1 MPGGIDEPPHK
12 LPEQTKAARP
22 RRIGLGAARVQ
33 AVRGRQLPGAGIPAP
48 DQRKDEEAVEQ
59 YVELKCELCKKKFMR
74 TLGKVNENKSG
85 RYYCSRSCTSIA
97 QHMERRARMAAMNTQ
112 PEPPKPEEP
121 RRLPHTMVRIR
132 IICKVPVD
140 PEYQPP
146 VGSEHEAEKYGP
158 NKLKNA
164 GYVIRSGG
172 KRINIR
178 WNECIEI

>member
-1 MPGGIDEPPHK
+1 M
-12 LPEQTKAARP
+12 
-22 RRIGLGAARVQ
+22 
-33 AVRGRQLPGAGIPAP
+33 
-48 DQRKDEEAVEQ
+48 EQ
-59 YVELKCELCKKKFMR
+59 YVELKCELCGKKFLR
-74 TLGKVNENKSG
+74 TLGKANENKRG
-85 RYYCSRSCTSIA
+85 RYYCSRSCASIA
-97 QHMERRARMAAMNTQ
+97 QHIERRARMAAMNTPSEP

-146 VGSEHEAEKYGP
+146 VGSEHEAERYTGMGKI
-158 NKLKNA
+158 KRA

-178 WNECIEI
+178 WNECVEI

>member
-1 MPGGIDEPPHK
+1 M
-12 LPEQTKAARP
+12 
-22 RRIGLGAARVQ
+22 
-33 AVRGRQLPGAGIPAP
+33 
-48 DQRKDEEAVEQ
+48 EQ
-59 YVELKCELCKKKFMR
+59 YVKLKCELCGKKFMR

-85 RYYCSRSCTSIA
+85 RYYCSRSCASIA
-97 QHMERRARMAAMNTQ
+97 QHMERRARMAAMNTP

-132 IICKVPVD
+132 IMERVPVD

-146 VGSEHEAEKYGP
+146 VGSEHEAERYAGVGKI
-158 NKLKNA
+158 KRV
-164 GYVIRSGG
+164 GYVIQSGG